1 MGLSGLGLPTQDFFL
16 ARSRQPL
23 VARSLVL
30 RQLSRSAKP
39 NTGGCFNSCVNQ
51 VTLPTPDRRDRS
63 HFLALSIFF
72 PLLPEVPTSGLQ
84 YSFIGN
90 FFGWHHMFQFLTKL
104 DYLLRE
110 TFLGLRRGGWMNWA
124 AVSTVTVLLFLF
136 GMSLQ
141 ASWQLEGL
149 LGQFGGQL
157 EVAVYLDPGARIE
170 MVKPVVEQLPQ
181 VTDVQVIS
189 KEQAWEFLVEE
200 LGISDI
206 AAATEQLEGNP
217 LVDELKVKARTAAEV
232 PELAEQLGQ
241 IPGID
246 EVQYVDE
253 AIQRLQDLK
262 QGLGWVSLTITSV
275 LCLTAVAVIA
285 TTIRLIVMA
294 RRREIEIMQLVGAT
308 SAWIYFPFILQ
319 GITFGVVGAAIAWG
333 LVTSIQQFLANLL
346 ADAPEFLRFLGGGL
360 QPNLAQL
367 FLLPVLLLG
376 FGGFVGLMGSLFAVR
391 RFATR

>member
-1 MGLSGLGLPTQDFFL
+1 
-16 ARSRQPL
+16 
-23 VARSLVL
+23 
-30 RQLSRSAKP
+30 
-39 NTGGCFNSCVNQ
+39 
-51 VTLPTPDRRDRS
+51 
-63 HFLALSIFF
+63 
-72 PLLPEVPTSGLQ
+72 
-84 YSFIGN
+84 
-90 FFGWHHMFQFLTKL
+90 MFQFLTKL

-136 GMSLQ
+136 GTSLQ

-149 LGQFGGQL
+149 LSQFGGQL
-157 EVAVYLDPGARIE
+157 EVAVYLDPGAQIE

-253 AIQRLQDLK
+253 AIQRLKDLK
-262 QGLGWVSLTITSV
+262 QGLGWVSFTITSV

-308 SAWIYFPFILQ
+308 SAWIYFPFVLQ

-376 FGGFVGLMGSLFAVR
+376 FGGFVGLLGSLFAVR